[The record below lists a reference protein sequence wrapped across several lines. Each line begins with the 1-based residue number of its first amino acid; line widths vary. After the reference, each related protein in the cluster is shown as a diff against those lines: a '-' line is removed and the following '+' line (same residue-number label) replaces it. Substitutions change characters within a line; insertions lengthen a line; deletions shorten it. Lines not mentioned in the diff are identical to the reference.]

1 MPHDYEH
8 ERRVNA
14 PLPGGNNSE
23 PRNVIFKPNE
33 VTYARGRR
41 TDCTYIHRTF
51 TLDLRASQDYGQP
64 ARFIVKVFDES
75 NEPNQPE
82 NTPHNLERTEQ
93 TVFTTPGGRKQ
104 IKIQI
109 ARETGQVRE
118 LQIQRVPTSGDATK
132 LENLLTL
139 DREAAA
145 RLVDMIQ
152 ALKHIPVEGGE
163 SRIRID
169 DQTIRDFFADPEA
182 MLRLYSRDPAKFRQI
197 IENDASAEDLV
208 ALAHRKK
215 VVQEFR
221 DLLSDENH
229 FERARVLHG
238 GSREQVWQALLEQNP
253 WILGISLTGQLL
265 TSWSKNKL
273 EQVVAGFSIAGSG
286 KRADALMRTNGRI
299 RAMVFAEIKHHE
311 TKLLASQEYRPG
323 CWAPSPELVGGVTQ
337 VQQTIHLAAKQIGSY
352 LSDTDEDGA
361 ETQDGTFVVRPRSF
375 LIAGHLD
382 QLRGSGG
389 GVHRDKYQSFELY
402 RRNLYEPEII
412 TFDELLARAE
422 WHVSGDQ

>member
-1 MPHDYEH
+1 MPHDYG
-8 ERRVNA
+8 RGKVNVL
-14 PLPGGNNSE
+14 LPGGSNSE
-23 PRNVIFKPNE
+23 PRNVISEPNE

-51 TLDLRASQDYGQP
+51 ILDLRASQDYGQP
-64 ARFIVKVFDES
+64 ARFIVKVFDETG
-75 NEPNQPE
+75 ELNQPE
-82 NTPHNLERTEQ
+82 DTFRKLEWTEQ

-109 ARETGQVRE
+109 AREAGQIRE
-118 LQIQRVPTSGDATK
+118 LQIQRVPTNGNATK

-145 RLVDMIQ
+145 RLIDMVQ
-152 ALKHIPVEGGE
+152 ALKHIPIEGRE
-163 SRIRID
+163 TRLRID

-182 MLRLYSRDPAKFRQI
+182 ISRLYSRDPAKFRQI
-197 IENDASAEDLV
+197 IENDASAGDII

-221 DLLSDENH
+221 DLLSDKNH
-229 FERARVLHG
+229 FEQARVLHG
-238 GSREQVWQALLEQNP
+238 GSRERVWQVLLEQNP

-265 TSWSKNKL
+265 TSWNKNKL
-273 EQVVAGFSIAGSG
+273 EQVVAGFSVVGPG

-311 TKLLASQEYRPG
+311 TSLLTSQEYRPG

-337 VQQTIHLAAKQIGSY
+337 VQQTVHLAAKQIGSY
-352 LSDTDEDGA
+352 LPDNDEDGA

-375 LIAGHLD
+375 LVVGHLD

-389 GVHRDKYQSFELY
+389 GVHREKYQSFELY